1 MADALVGIGADLS
14 ALTSSLQQIPRIA
27 GTEAD
32 KAIRKVQ
39 QMSIRASRGV
49 SKAIRQQAR
58 ENQRAQQAAERA
70 ARRSAAANEQV
81 RQVMLAAERETM
93 TASQRAASALQE
105 ELRALDRLA
114 AKGAEVAQVERA
126 RAAAV
131 AAGARKIAAARA
143 QELGVSAPSRAD
155 TGQMKAF
162 ASATAGAA
170 KSSSELA
177 RAGQSVAMQIPDVIT
192 QLSMGTPVLI
202 VLAQQGLQVV
212 QQNMGLVMKA
222 GKALA
227 GLLSGPVAIAAGV
240 VVAAFSV
247 VANHL
252 DETRHRMAAFEQ
264 AVNSTAKALS
274 TSQLKSYAQA
284 QRDIADAVDDAN
296 LVLAQELGIVDSLDI
311 AQMRAVESI
320 KEAARATTLEAA
332 AIYAKLQV
340 QRQELMQRLHSG
352 ELDRYEEDAAK
363 RRIRQLDEQLPRA
376 KAVIDAIKDDV
387 EARQMQVFETYEQI
401 EAIRLEREAQREAE
415 KAARRGTKAIEEQA
429 AAAEKR
435 TAALAKLGAALQAIE
450 EQQTRAFESALA
462 AAQEPFVDKSEIA
475 VLGRL
480 RDGLVEAAN
489 AARLT
494 GEEALQTQAALAQID
509 ARIEQIKASSAAALD
524 PLTRQLEQVGGAAM
538 AAADQM
544 AEEVETA
551 FADLPMAR
559 IWGTA
564 IVDTARE
571 AGGKA
576 AAVLSTLTGGALA
589 AVTNPAAM
597 IGPLLDE
604 ATKGRRG
611 ANQIADA
618 AIEFVDS
625 LAKNIGPFIRAF
637 AERIPDIIVAIA
649 KAVPVIVVELAKAM
663 PLIVK
668 GVFEGIVKGYRALA
682 RTIARLVRQAFRDV
696 VSFRDRRRR
705 RVSDTPGP
713 IRVDRETTVAPGDY
727 LVAARS
733 PAGLRAQMGGDTGG
747 ALSVTTVLDV
757 RDGPVRLGMA
767 VSTRRE
773 VDRLGV
779 GRNSSGRT
787 RVY

>member
-143 QELGVSAPSRAD
+143 QELGVSAPSRGD
-155 TGQMKAF
+155 TGQMAAF

-212 QQNMGLVMKA
+212 QQNMQLVMRAAK
-222 GKALA
+222 GLA
-227 GLLSGPVAIAAGV
+227 AMLSGPVAIAAGV

-252 DETRHRMAAFEQ
+252 DETRHRMRSFEE
-264 AVNSTAKALS
+264 AVNSTAAALS

-284 QRDIADAVDDAN
+284 QRDIAEAVDDAN

-415 KAARRGTKAIEEQA
+415 KATRRGSKAIAIHRQERDRRARPPARRARRGGKRRA
-429 AAAEKR
+429 AHR
-435 TAALAKLGAALQAIE
+435 
-450 EQQTRAFESALA
+450 
-462 AAQEPFVDKSEIA
+462 
-475 VLGRL
+475 
-480 RDGLVEAAN
+480 
-489 AARLT
+489 
-494 GEEALQTQAALAQID
+494 
-509 ARIEQIKASSAAALD
+509 
-524 PLTRQLEQVGGAAM
+524 
-538 AAADQM
+538 
-544 AEEVETA
+544 
-551 FADLPMAR
+551 
-559 IWGTA
+559 
-564 IVDTARE
+564 
-571 AGGKA
+571 
-576 AAVLSTLTGGALA
+576 
-589 AVTNPAAM
+589 
-597 IGPLLDE
+597 
-604 ATKGRRG
+604 RRG
-611 ANQIADA
+611 IADA
-618 AIEFVDS
+618 
-625 LAKNIGPFIRAF
+625 GRPRANRRPNR
-637 AERIPDIIVAIA
+637 ADQGVERGRPRPAYPPA
-649 KAVPVIVVELAKAM
+649 
-663 PLIVK
+663 
-668 GVFEGIVKGYRALA
+668 RAG
-682 RTIARLVRQAFRDV
+682 
-696 VSFRDRRRR
+696 RRRR
-705 RVSDTPGP
+705 DDRGRANGRRSRDG
-713 IRVDRETTVAPGDY
+713 IRRSADGADLGHVDR
-727 LVAARS
+727 RH
-733 PAGLRAQMGGDTGG
+733 
-747 ALSVTTVLDV
+747 
-757 RDGPVRLGMA
+757 
-767 VSTRRE
+767 
-773 VDRLGV
+773 
-779 GRNSSGRT
+779 RT
-787 RVY
+787 RGGRKSRRRALNSHRRRARGGRQSCRYDWAIA

>member
-143 QELGVSAPSRAD
+143 Q
-155 TGQMKAF
+155 
-162 ASATAGAA
+162 GAA

-252 DETRHRMAAFEQ
+252 DETRHRMAAFEE

-284 QRDIADAVDDAN
+284 QRDIAEAVDDAN

-352 ELDRYEEDAAK
+352 ELDRYEEGAAK

-415 KAARRGTKAIEEQA
+415 KATRRGSKAIEEQA

-435 TAALAKLGAALQAIE
+435 AAALAKLGAALQAIE

-462 AAQEPFVDKSEIA
+462 AAQEPFIDKSEIA

-480 RDGLVEAAN
+480 RDGLVEAAS

-494 GEEALQTQAALAQID
+494 GDEALRTQAALAQID

-524 PLTRQLEQVGGAAM
+524 PLTRQLEQVGGARANGRRSRDGIRRS
-538 AAADQM
+538 ADG
-544 AEEVETA
+544 
-551 FADLPMAR
+551 ADLGHVDRRHRTRGGRKSRRRALNSHRRRAR
-559 IWGTA
+559 
-564 IVDTARE
+564 
-571 AGGKA
+571 GGRQ
-576 AAVLSTLTGGALA
+576 SCRY
-589 AVTNPAAM
+589 
-597 IGPLLDE
+597 DW
-604 ATKGRRG
+604 
-611 ANQIADA
+611 
-618 AIEFVDS
+618 
-625 LAKNIGPFIRAF
+625 
-637 AERIPDIIVAIA
+637 AIA
-649 KAVPVIVVELAKAM
+649 
-663 PLIVK
+663 
-668 GVFEGIVKGYRALA
+668 
-682 RTIARLVRQAFRDV
+682 
-696 VSFRDRRRR
+696 
-705 RVSDTPGP
+705 
-713 IRVDRETTVAPGDY
+713 
-727 LVAARS
+727 
-733 PAGLRAQMGGDTGG
+733 
-747 ALSVTTVLDV
+747 
-757 RDGPVRLGMA
+757 
-767 VSTRRE
+767 
-773 VDRLGV
+773 
-779 GRNSSGRT
+779 
-787 RVY
+787 